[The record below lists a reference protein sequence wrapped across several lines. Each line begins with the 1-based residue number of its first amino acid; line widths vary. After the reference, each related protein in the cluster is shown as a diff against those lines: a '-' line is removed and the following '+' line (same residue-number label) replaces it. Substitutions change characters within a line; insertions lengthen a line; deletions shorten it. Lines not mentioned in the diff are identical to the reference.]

1 MNNTE
6 EPPQGCL
13 TTRRCFVELPHIP
26 KTEIAILIFNE
37 TYLVLTNAFYPSN
50 VKRVHKLRVHN
61 TPNKTVFISLHYW
74 W

>member
-50 VKRVHKLRVHN
+50 VKRVH
-61 TPNKTVFISLHYW
+61 
-74 W
+74 